1 MTSTRWLALAA
12 AALGSAALLRA
23 APAPSPAPATP
34 AAVAREA
41 APATG
46 TTVPRFVEVGER
58 AGARFLH
65 HTRAFHGPY
74 SDVLEMFTNGGAA
87 VAVGDYDGDGRDDL
101 FLTDSAEGAQSH
113 LLHNEGPAAD
123 GSPRF
128 RDVTAGSGVGGG
140 NDADSIV
147 SDALFFDADGDGRED
162 LVVTRFGKPLLYR
175 NLGGGRFRD
184 ETAGSGLDA
193 FADTIAVIAFDY
205 DRDGK
210 LDLLFGNYFAP
221 VNLLTGKQRTVL
233 PDNLDQATNGGG
245 VTLWHNLGA
254 GGKAWLRFADVTAA
268 AGLAGQHGW
277 TLDVGHADLDDD
289 GWDDLYLACDWGTDR
304 IFWNQRDGTF
314 ADGTAAAIG
323 IDTRK
328 GMNVDVADYDRDGR
342 LDIYVTNITDDYM
355 KECNML
361 WHNEGIPDPKAR
373 ESRETGQGQGGRPT
387 FTDLSRETGT
397 CNTLWGWGA
406 KFADLDDD
414 GWPDLFA
421 ADGLRSAGPGDYIP
435 EVVEMIVRPGVDFR
449 DLAVWPPI
457 GNRSWSGHQR
467 KKLFHNHGGSA
478 FAEVAAAAGVDN
490 DLDGR
495 GVAVADFDGDGR
507 LDMVQTN
514 ARQESL
520 LYWNRT
526 PTANHWVTLHLI
538 GSNGN
543 TDAIGARVELKA
555 GGLTQVAEV
564 DGGNG
569 YAGSSTRALHFGL
582 GAASAVD
589 ALEIRWPDG
598 RVEKASVPVDHTTT
612 LREKGGAPR

>member
-1 MTSTRWLALAA
+1 
-12 AALGSAALLRA
+12 
-23 APAPSPAPATP
+23 
-34 AAVAREA
+34 
-41 APATG
+41 
-46 TTVPRFVEVGER
+46 
-58 AGARFLH
+58 
-65 HTRAFHGPY
+65 
-74 SDVLEMFTNGGAA
+74 MFTSGGAA

-101 FLTDSAEGAQSH
+101 FLTDSAEGSQSH
-113 LLHNEGPAAD
+113 LLHNEGPGAD
-123 GSPRF
+123 GAPRF
-128 RDVTAGSGVGGG
+128 RDVTAEAGVGGG
-140 NDADSIV
+140 NDAGSIV

-162 LVVTRFGKPLLYR
+162 LVVARFGKPLLYR

-184 ETAGSGLDA
+184 ETAGSGLDS
-193 FADTIAVIAFDY
+193 FANSLAVIAFDY

-210 LDLLFGNYFAP
+210 VDLLFGNYFAP
-221 VNLLTGKQRTVL
+221 VDLLGGKVRTVL
-233 PDNLDQATNGGG
+233 PDNLDQASNGGG
-245 VTLWHNLGA
+245 VTLWRNLGA
-254 GGKAWLRFADVTAA
+254 GTSGAKGSGGWVRFADVTVA
-268 AGLAGQHGW
+268 AGLAGHHGW

-289 GWDDLYLACDWGTDR
+289 GWEDLYLACDYGTDR

-314 ADGTAAAIG
+314 VDGTATAVG

-342 LDIYVTNITDDYM
+342 LDVYVTNITDEYM

-361 WHNEGIPDPKAR
+361 WHNDGPGP
-373 ESRETGQGQGGRPT
+373 QGGRPT

-406 KFADLDDD
+406 KFGDFDDD

-421 ADGLRSAGPGDYIP
+421 ADGLRSAGPADYIP
-435 EVVEMIVRPGVDFR
+435 VVVEMIVRPGVDFR
-449 DLAVWPPI
+449 DLASWPPI
-457 GNRSWSGHQR
+457 GDRSWSGYQK
-467 KKLFHNHGGSA
+467 KKLFHNRGGSA

-490 DLDGR
+490 DRDGR

-507 LDMVQTN
+507 LDLVQTS

-526 PTANHWVTLHLI
+526 RTANHWVTLRLV
-538 GSNGN
+538 GANGN
-543 TDAIGARVELKA
+543 TDAIGARVTLKT

-569 YAGSSTRALHFGL
+569 YAGSSSRALHFGL
-582 GAASAVD
+582 GAASTID

-598 RVEKASVPVDHTTT
+598 RVETASAAVDHTTVV
-612 LREKGGAPR
+612 REKGGAAK